1 MFALID
7 CNAMYVACEQVFRP
21 DLRHQPC
28 IVLSNNDGAVV
39 AANRLAKEA
48 GVKKFEPYFKQK
60 KLIEQRGINVFS
72 SNYALY
78 ADLSAKMMATI
89 TAFSPRSHIYSIDEC
104 FLDIAHLSRI
114 EPDLTSFGQRIR
126 QTLWKECRLPVC
138 FGAGDTL
145 TLSKIANRIAKVNK
159 DLNGVC
165 IIDSEEKRQQFLASQ
180 PISEVWGIGRRL
192 TQRMKLMGV
201 ETALDLANL
210 SPEQARCSFNV
221 EIERTVRELNGQPC
235 KLWDECRAD
244 KQQIFSTRSVGN
256 RITSLEELKQ
266 ALAFHASTVA
276 RKARNQKSSCLVLMA
291 FANTSPF
298 DDIPQNF
305 KETCTFEFPTN
316 DTNKL
321 TKAVTL
327 MATRL
332 FKPGVSY
339 YKIGVGV
346 MSLVSDRQRQQDL
359 FSEPDNPALMQAI
372 DKLNVQFGRDSIFL
386 AAQGTTQEWAMKRNF
401 LSPQYTTKL
410 KDLPRVLCQ

>member
-21 DLRHQPC
+21 DLRHLPC

-60 KLIEQRGINVFS
+60 TLIEKRGVNVFS

-104 FLDIAHLSRI
+104 FLDISRFSHI
-114 EPDLTSFGQRIR
+114 ESDLTSFGQRIR
-126 QTLWKECRLPVC
+126 QTVWKECRLPVC

-145 TLSKIANRIAKVNK
+145 TLSKMANRVAKVDK
-159 DLNGVC
+159 ELNGVC
-165 IIDSEEKRQQFLASQ
+165 VIDSEEKRQQYLASQ
-180 PISEVWGIGRRL
+180 PVSEVWGVGRRL
-192 TQRMKLMGV
+192 TQRMKLMGI

-210 SPEQARCSFNV
+210 RPEQARCSFNV
-221 EIERTVRELNGQPC
+221 EIERTVRELNGHPC
-235 KLWDECRAD
+235 KFWDECRTD

-266 ALAFHASTVA
+266 ALAFHAATVA
-276 RKARNQKSSCLVLMA
+276 RKARNQKSSCSVLMA

-298 DDIPQNF
+298 DDTPQNF
-305 KETCTFEFPTN
+305 KDTCTFEFPTN
-316 DTNKL
+316 DTSKL

-339 YKIGVGV
+339 YKIGVGA
-346 MSLVSDRQRQQDL
+346 MSLISDRQRQQDL

-372 DKLNVQFGRDSIFL
+372 DKLNTQLGRDSVFL
-386 AAQGTTQEWAMKRNF
+386 AAQGITHEWAMKRDF

-410 KDLPRVLCQ
+410 KDLPRILC

>member
-21 DLRHQPC
+21 DLRHLPC

-60 KLIEQRGINVFS
+60 TLIEKRGVNVFS

-104 FLDIAHLSRI
+104 FLDISRFSHI
-114 EPDLTSFGQRIR
+114 ESDLTSFGQRIR
-126 QTLWKECRLPVC
+126 QTVWKECRLPVC

-145 TLSKIANRIAKVNK
+145 TLSKMANRVAKVDK
-159 DLNGVC
+159 ELNGVC
-165 IIDSEEKRQQFLASQ
+165 IIDSECKRQQYLASQ
-180 PISEVWGIGRRL
+180 PVSEVWGVGRRL
-192 TQRMKLMGV
+192 TQRMKLMGI

-221 EIERTVRELNGQPC
+221 EIERTVRELNGHPC
-235 KLWDECRAD
+235 KTWDECRAD
-244 KQQIFSTRSVGN
+244 KQQIFSTRSVSN

-266 ALAFHASTVA
+266 ALAFHAATVA
-276 RKARNQKSSCLVLMA
+276 RKARYQKSSCTILMA

-298 DDIPQNF
+298 DDLPQNF
-305 KETCTFEFPTN
+305 KDTCTFEFPTN
-316 DTNKL
+316 DTGKL

-332 FKPGVSY
+332 FKPGISY
-339 YKIGVGV
+339 YKIGVGA
-346 MSLVSDRQRQQDL
+346 MNLVSDRQRQQDL
-359 FSEPDNPALMQAI
+359 FSKPDNPALMQAI
-372 DKLNVQFGRDSIFL
+372 DRLNNKLGRDSIFL
-386 AAQGTTQEWAMKRNF
+386 AAQGTTHDWAMKRNF

-410 KDLPRVLCQ
+410 KDLPRVLC

>member
-21 DLRHQPC
+21 DLRHLPC

-60 KLIEQRGINVFS
+60 TLIEKRGVNVFS

-104 FLDIAHLSRI
+104 FLDISRFAHI
-114 EPDLTSFGQRIR
+114 ESDLTSFGQRIR
-126 QTLWKECRLPVC
+126 QTVWKECRLPVC

-145 TLSKIANRIAKVNK
+145 TLSKMANRVAKVDK
-159 DLNGVC
+159 ELNGVC
-165 IIDSEEKRQQFLASQ
+165 IIDSEDKRQQYLASQ
-180 PISEVWGIGRRL
+180 PVSEVWGVGRRL
-192 TQRMKLMGV
+192 TQRMKLMGI

-210 SPEQARCSFNV
+210 NPEQARCSFNV

-235 KLWDECRAD
+235 KIWDECRVD

-266 ALAFHASTVA
+266 ALAFHAATVA
-276 RKARNQKSSCLVLMA
+276 RKARNQKSSCAILMA

-305 KETCTFEFPTN
+305 KDTCTFEFPTN
-316 DTNKL
+316 DTGKL

-339 YKIGVGV
+339 YKIGVGALN
-346 MSLVSDRQRQQDL
+346 LVSDKQRQQDL
-359 FSEPDNPALMQAI
+359 FSEQDNPALMQAI
-372 DKLNVQFGRDSIFL
+372 DKLNIKLGRDSIFL
-386 AAQGTTQEWAMKRNF
+386 AAQGTTHDWAMKRNF

-410 KDLPRVLCQ
+410 KDLPRVLC